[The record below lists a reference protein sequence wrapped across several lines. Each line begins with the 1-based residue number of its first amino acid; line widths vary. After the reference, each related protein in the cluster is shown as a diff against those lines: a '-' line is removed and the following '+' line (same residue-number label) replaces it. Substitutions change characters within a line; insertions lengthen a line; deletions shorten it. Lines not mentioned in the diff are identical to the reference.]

1 MKKSQKHFTLIE
13 LLVVIA
19 IIAIL
24 AAMLLP
30 ALSAARARAR
40 NAACVSN
47 CKQIGLALE
56 LYRNDNKDYLPPH
69 EYVGFKGRIDAGET
83 VYWSAVIGGLG
94 YLPNYSGYRKSQ
106 IGSGYNGKNVF
117 RCPEIQERDQWT
129 DYGINIH
136 MAGQVMAKAKNP
148 ANTPITAD
156 CATGPDSHVTHFRN
170 DSGYKGSDPDYYW
183 RVDWA
188 RHKNKNSNMLFGDG
202 HVEPKSFAAWD
213 EMEVMPK

>member
-1 MKKSQKHFTLIE
+1 MKKRVNHFTLIE

-40 NAACVSN
+40 NASCVSN
-47 CKQIGLALE
+47 SKQIGLALE
-56 LYRNDNKDYLPPH
+56 FYRNDYKDYLPQH
-69 EYVGFKGRIDAGET
+69 EVTGFKGRIDAGET
-83 VYWSAVIGGLG
+83 VYWSAVIGGLN
-94 YLPNYSGYRKSQ
+94 YLPNFAGYRKSQ
-106 IGSGYNGKNVF
+106 IGSGYNANNVF

-129 DYGINIH
+129 DYGINLH
-136 MAGQVMAKAKNP
+136 MAGLVMAKAKNP

-156 CATGPDSHVTHFRN
+156 AATSATGPVTHFRN
-170 DSGYKGSDPDYYW
+170 DSGYKGSDPGYYW

-188 RHKNKNSNMLFGDG
+188 RHHNKRANMLFGDG
-202 HVEPKSFAAWD
+202 HVEPKSFDDWED
-213 EMEVMPK
+213 MDIMP